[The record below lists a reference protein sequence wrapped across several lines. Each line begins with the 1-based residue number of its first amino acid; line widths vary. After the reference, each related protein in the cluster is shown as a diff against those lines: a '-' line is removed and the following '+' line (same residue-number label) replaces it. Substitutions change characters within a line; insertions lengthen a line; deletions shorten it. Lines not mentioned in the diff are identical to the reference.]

1 MPVVLIAVLV
11 LVFFVALL
19 ISERTAGRRS
29 GDAWWGVG
37 PFSHG
42 NGGGFGDGGGGDS
55 GGGGD
60 GGGGG
65 C

>member
-1 MPVVLIAVLV
+1 VVLIAVLV
-11 LVFFVALL
+11 LVFIVALL

-29 GDAWWGVG
+29 GDGWCGVG

-42 NGGGFGDGGGGDS
+42 GGGFG

-60 GGGGG
+60 GGGDGG
-65 C
+65 G